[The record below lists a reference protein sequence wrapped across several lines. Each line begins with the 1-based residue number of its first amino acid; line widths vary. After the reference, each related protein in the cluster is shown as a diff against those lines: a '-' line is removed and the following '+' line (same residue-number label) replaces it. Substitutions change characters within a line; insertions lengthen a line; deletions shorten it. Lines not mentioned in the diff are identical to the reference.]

1 VSLVILNA
9 LDAMDLLMLLVNN
22 ALTVSFYL
30 DKLAIVLAQ
39 MVIINKD
46 MIKLVNNVQHLVTIV

>member
-39 MVIINKD
+39 MGIINKD
-46 MIKLVNNVQHLVTIV
+46 MIKLVNNAQHLVTIA